1 MKQTFVCVVNLFLG
15 PSGQTF
21 EKVGEIEF
29 NHFQIELL
37 SEQLV
42 AKTAAPSQFK
52 LPISVSGKTT
62 GRIYD

>member
-1 MKQTFVCVVNLFLG
+1 MKQTCVCVVNLFLG

-21 EKVGEIEF
+21 EKYS
-29 NHFQIELL
+29 HFQIELL

-42 AKTAAPSQFK
+42 AKTAVPSQFK

>member
-1 MKQTFVCVVNLFLG
+1 MKHTCVYVVNLFLG

-21 EKVGEIEF
+21 EKYS
-29 NHFQIELL
+29 HFQIELL
-37 SEQLV
+37 SELV
-42 AKTAAPSQFK
+42 AKTAVPSQFK